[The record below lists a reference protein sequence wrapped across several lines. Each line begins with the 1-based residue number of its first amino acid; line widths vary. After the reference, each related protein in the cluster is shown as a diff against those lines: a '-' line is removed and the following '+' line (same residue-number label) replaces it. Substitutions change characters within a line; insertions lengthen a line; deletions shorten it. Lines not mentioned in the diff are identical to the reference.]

1 MHSDHR
7 LSNKL
12 SRRWFLRST
21 ASLAALAQL
30 RPAAAL
36 IKQNAFAYVACGKRQ
51 EKEDSI
57 RVFSLHRREW
67 TPIQRVPTRAPAC
80 LILSPDQQTLY
91 VANQVDTHKGLP
103 HGTVEAFC
111 IDPSY
116 GYLRLLSQ
124 QALSLA
130 ATCPRHMA
138 LSPNGKLLAVAADG
152 GAIYNLLPV
161 LTDGSLDRPCSIFKQ
176 LDGVPS
182 RPRAES
188 HPYNLLFDTT
198 GNHLLSSG
206 FGSDRLSTFAVA
218 HDPMSR
224 RMQRRAAEVND
235 PGAYELHPDGSI
247 LYVWHKIESNLSC
260 YRYDFH
266 AGRVGETI
274 QRISM
279 PGYGSDAVKALAI
292 HPSGRM
298 LYTAET
304 AAHSYLQAWQI
315 RARDGLLSPAK
326 RIVFDD
332 APGDEIIVPSNGES
346 LFVLDRLR
354 GLIHRIATDSA
365 TGELG
370 FVEDVAQIQGAQSVA
385 IKTL

>member
-57 RVFSLHRREW
+57 RIFSLHRREW

-138 LSPNGKLLAVAADG
+138 LSPDGRLLAVAADG

-161 LTDGSLDRPCSIFKQ
+161 STDGSLDRPCSVFKQ
-176 LDGVPS
+176 LGCG
-182 RPRAES
+182 PRTRLRTDA
-188 HPYNLLFDTT
+188 HPHRLLFDST
-198 GNHLLSSG
+198 GKHLLSSG
-206 FGSDRLSTFAVA
+206 FGSGDMSTFV
-218 HDPMSR
+218 
-224 RMQRRAAEVND
+224 
-235 PGAYELHPDGSI
+235 
-247 LYVWHKIESNLSC
+247 
-260 YRYDFH
+260 
-266 AGRVGETI
+266 
-274 QRISM
+274 
-279 PGYGSDAVKALAI
+279 
-292 HPSGRM
+292 
-298 LYTAET
+298 
-304 AAHSYLQAWQI
+304 
-315 RARDGLLSPAK
+315 
-326 RIVFDD
+326 
-332 APGDEIIVPSNGES
+332 
-346 LFVLDRLR
+346 
-354 GLIHRIATDSA
+354 
-365 TGELG
+365 
-370 FVEDVAQIQGAQSVA
+370 VAQSSMS
-385 IKTL
+385 